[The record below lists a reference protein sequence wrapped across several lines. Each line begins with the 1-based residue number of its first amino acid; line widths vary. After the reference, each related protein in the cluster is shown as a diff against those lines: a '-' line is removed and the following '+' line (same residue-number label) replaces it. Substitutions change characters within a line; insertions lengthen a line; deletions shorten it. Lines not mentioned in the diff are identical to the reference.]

1 VGIRID
7 QERARARLHEAV
19 DWAAD
24 ASRPVPYEWLEITE
38 RVSESRAKTL
48 VAVLGTALLARA
60 TDENVDALALKQD
73 FSPTAYS
80 ARTLCHQVL
89 VPTSKDSRHPFHL
102 GATGRE
108 PLNNQPFFRFDHLES
123 IDRTK
128 WWGDLDYLR
137 DCLRNVNRHGA
148 DYAFAALAAFIR
160 SRMAAHGRWAAAI
173 RELVPDHTE
182 VVVLLDELEDFLREG
197 TTDRPLR
204 LQAVVGGLVRLTE
217 LEVSAQAV
225 HDPSRHAPGDVHVPD
240 EHEPHWA
247 AEVRGKHVPLHEAV
261 DFVER
266 CASWGTIRSCW
277 VIVLAQEH
285 EPLDRAALAEI
296 AHRRGMLTI
305 VVEDLLE
312 LVAAVAGH
320 PSVEP
325 ALLNHVGDTI
335 LSQLASMRAG
345 AATLNEWRSRWLA

>member
-1 VGIRID
+1 MGIRID
-7 QERARARLHEAV
+7 QEHARARLLEAV

-24 ASRPVPYEWLEITE
+24 ASRPVPHEWLEITE
-38 RVSESRAKTL
+38 RVAESRAKTL
-48 VAVLGTALLARA
+48 VVVLGTALLART
-60 TDENVDALALKQD
+60 TDDHVDALALKQD
-73 FSPTAYS
+73 FSTTAYS

-89 VPTSKDSRHPFHL
+89 VPVSKDPLRPFHL

-108 PLNNQPFFRFDHLES
+108 PLNNQPFFRFDHLDS
-123 IDRTK
+123 IDRTR
-128 WWGDLDYLR
+128 WEGDLDYLR
-137 DCLRNVNRHGA
+137 GCLRELNGRGS
-148 DYAFAALAAFIR
+148 DYALGALAAFVR
-160 SRMAAHGRWAAAI
+160 SRMAVQDRWTAAI

-182 VVVLLDELEDFLREG
+182 VVALLDELEDFLREG

-277 VIVLAQEH
+277 LIVLAQDQD
-285 EPLDRAALAEI
+285 PLDRASLAAA
-296 AHRRGMLTI
+296 AHQRGMLTI

-312 LVAAVAGH
+312 LVAAIAGH

-325 ALLNHVGDTI
+325 ALLNHAGTTI
-335 LSQLASMRAG
+335 LNQLAAMRADE
-345 AATLNEWRSRWLA
+345 ATLTEWRNRWPS